1 MNISPDRNPETWEQQ
16 LRELLP
22 LLGHRNWIVVADSA
36 YPAQSSEG
44 IKTIATSAD
53 HVEVLAK
60 TLRAIAECRHVR
72 AKVYVDAEF
81 RYVTEE
87 DAPGVSA
94 LRRELDCLLTN
105 EKASEVGHEQ
115 LIAKLDEGSRLY
127 QTLILKTTL
136 AIPYTSV
143 FMQLDCGYWSDA
155 AEKRLRHSLAI
166 EKAPHDSIFYP
177 TQH

>member
-1 MNISPDRNPETWEQQ
+1 MNVGPDRNPETWEQQ
-16 LRELLP
+16 LKELLP

-36 YPAQSSEG
+36 YPAQTSAG

-72 AKVYVDAEF
+72 AKVYVDSEF
-81 RYVTEE
+81 RHVAEE

-105 EKASEVGHEQ
+105 EKASEVRHEE

-136 AIPYTSV
+136 TIPYTSV

-155 AEKRLRHSLAI
+155 AEKRLRNSLAM
-166 EKAPHDSIFYP
+166 EKAPHDFNSPP
-177 TQH
+177 TKL

>member
-1 MNISPDRNPETWEQQ
+1 MNIGSDCDSETWEQQ
-16 LRELLP
+16 LKKMLP

-36 YPAQSSEG
+36 YPAQTSEG

-53 HVEVLAK
+53 HLEVLAK

-72 AKVYVDAEF
+72 AKVYVDTEF
-81 RYVTEE
+81 KHVGEE

-94 LRRELDCLLTN
+94 LRRELDCLLKN
-105 EKASEVGHEQ
+105 EQKSKMGHDL

-136 AIPYTSV
+136 TIPYTSV

-155 AEKRLRHSLAI
+155 AEKRLRDSLANG
-166 EKAPHDSIFYP
+166 ESAA
-177 TQH
+177 